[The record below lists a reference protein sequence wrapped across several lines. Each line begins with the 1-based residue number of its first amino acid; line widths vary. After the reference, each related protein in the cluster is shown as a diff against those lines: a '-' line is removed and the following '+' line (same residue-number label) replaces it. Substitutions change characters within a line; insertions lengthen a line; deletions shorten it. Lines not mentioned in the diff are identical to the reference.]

1 MSYTLFVKSLGTPTT
16 SLKHLASGVIKAIGD
31 GNTNPIASY
40 LNACVAKGRSTER
53 QAIQLIVE
61 QTWQGSSF
69 VLIDPKKKDL
79 GYKLLTKGKAV
90 SNSSS
95 ATLERLVKAKAGLNQ
110 ITAIK
115 KEYGVKAVAVEIDKQ
130 VAAKAEL
137 IAKFVLANESVS
149 LAVMIGH
156 IESQFKALE
165 AAKLAK

>member
-1 MSYTLFVKSLGTPTT
+1 M
-16 SLKHLASGVIKAIGD
+16 
-31 GNTNPIASY
+31 
-40 LNACVAKGRSTER
+40 
-53 QAIQLIVE
+53 
-61 QTWQGSSF
+61 
-69 VLIDPKKKDL
+69 LIDPKKKDL

-149 LAVMIGH
+149 LAVMIGQ
-156 IESQFKALE
+156 IESQFKVLE